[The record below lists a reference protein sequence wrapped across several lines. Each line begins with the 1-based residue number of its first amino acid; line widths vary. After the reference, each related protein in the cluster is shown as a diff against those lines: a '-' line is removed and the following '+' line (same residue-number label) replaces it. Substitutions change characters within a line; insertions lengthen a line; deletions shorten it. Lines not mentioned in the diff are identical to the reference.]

1 MRCTLDCCEE
11 VFACPDFSDTIQS
24 VPLCPRC
31 GAIAR
36 PNVLLYGEGYSEKW
50 YRADTAGQAVK
61 GSQVLIVIGT
71 QLKCGFPTQR
81 VKEFAVDGRVIIEIN
96 VEPVIE
102 YGNVLVLT
110 KASGEVVPNLV
121 KMIRNVTPKKS
132 AKAAPVGKT
141 STDTP
146 KTIAMKVPS
155 KPRK

>member
-96 VEPVIE
+96 VETVIK
-102 YGNVLVLT
+102 YGNVLVLA
-110 KASGEVVPNLV
+110 KACGEIVPNIV
-121 KMIRNVTPKKS
+121 KMIKNMKPKDI
-132 AKAAPVGKT
+132 ARATAMGKA
-141 STDTP
+141 SEDIP
-146 KTIAMKVPS
+146 KTITMKIPS